1 MPAVPVAML
10 KCGMTGGQVKV
21 FGKAIQT
28 LSRVS
33 DELWLDPSEKGLAL
47 RSVNSC
53 HSTYGYVLF
62 SSMFFQHYQWSPSAT
77 MSDDDLPLNLN
88 CKLAMKSILPI
99 FRCLNYLERSVEKC
113 TMVTRADKCRVVIQ
127 FFGRHGIK
135 RTHNV
140 YFQDSQ
146 PLKIVFEKSL
156 CANILMIKPR
166 LLAEAI
172 ALLTSNQEEVTFS
185 VTPGNFCLKSSSE
198 ESLDFTSS
206 VYSEMSFGPEDF
218 DFFQVGLDTE
228 ITFCFKE
235 LKGILTFSEV
245 MRVPLAIYFDFPGK
259 PVVLSV
265 DDMLLEANFILAT
278 LVDYPSKTSSP
289 RSLPLSQARRS
300 DPTQSHVQEG
310 KSRVSQTPESI
321 SRAAPKRLFPKDD
334 PDSSSAA
341 ETKRASA
348 SQDGICEVPESVVS
362 DMEEGPSPSH
372 LRKFSCMFFGAV
384 SCEQQEHAGHPLD
397 SLAIA
402 SDSEEDMSG

>member
-53 HSTYGYVLF
+53 HSTYGYILF

-77 MSDDDLPLNLN
+77 MSDNDIPLNLN
-88 CKLAMKSILPI
+88 CKLAIKSILPI
-99 FRCLNYLERSVEKC
+99 FRCLNHLERSVERC
-113 TMVTRADKCRVVIQ
+113 TIVTRSDKCRVVIQ

-146 PLKIVFEKSL
+146 PLKILFEKSL

-185 VTPGNFCLKSSSE
+185 VTPGNFCLKSSSG
-198 ESLDFTSS
+198 ESLDLTSS
-206 VYSEMSFGPEDF
+206 VYSEMSFGPEEF

-245 MRVPLAIYFDFPGK
+245 MHTPLAIYFDFPGK

-278 LVDYPSKTSSP
+278 LADYPSRTSSP
-289 RSLPLSQARRS
+289 QSLRLSQARRS
-300 DPTQSHVQEG
+300 DPTQADAQEG
-310 KSRVSQTPESI
+310 KSHVSQNPESI
-321 SRAAPKRLFPKDD
+321 SRAAPKRLFPKD
-334 PDSSSAA
+334 PPESSCAA
-341 ETKRASA
+341 ETKRAST
-348 SQDGICEVPESVVS
+348 SQDDISQVPESVVS
-362 DMEEGPSPSH
+362 DTEEGLSPSH

-384 SCEQQEHAGHPLD
+384 SCEQQEHAGRPLD

-402 SDSEEDMSG
+402 SDSEEDMRG

>member
-1 MPAVPVAML
+1 
-10 KCGMTGGQVKV
+10 
-21 FGKAIQT
+21 
-28 LSRVS
+28 
-33 DELWLDPSEKGLAL
+33 
-47 RSVNSC
+47 
-53 HSTYGYVLF
+53 
-62 SSMFFQHYQWSPSAT
+62 MFFQHYQWSPSAT
-77 MSDDDLPLNLN
+77 MSDNDIPLNLN
-88 CKLAMKSILPI
+88 CKLAIKSILPI
-99 FRCLNYLERSVEKC
+99 FRCLNHLERSVERC
-113 TMVTRADKCRVVIQ
+113 TIVTRSDKCRVVIQ

-146 PLKIVFEKSL
+146 PLKILFEKSL

-185 VTPGNFCLKSSSE
+185 VTPGNFCLKSSSG
-198 ESLDFTSS
+198 ESLDLTSS
-206 VYSEMSFGPEDF
+206 VYSEMSFGPEEF

-245 MRVPLAIYFDFPGK
+245 MHTPLAIYFDFPGK

-278 LVDYPSKTSSP
+278 LADYPSRTSSP
-289 RSLPLSQARRS
+289 QSLRLSQARRS
-300 DPTQSHVQEG
+300 DPTQADAQEG
-310 KSRVSQTPESI
+310 KSHVSQNPESI
-321 SRAAPKRLFPKDD
+321 SRAAPKRLFPKD
-334 PDSSSAA
+334 PPESSCAA
-341 ETKRASA
+341 ETKRAST
-348 SQDGICEVPESVVS
+348 SQDDISQVPESVVS
-362 DMEEGPSPSH
+362 DTEEGLSPSH

-384 SCEQQEHAGHPLD
+384 SCEQQEHAGRPLD

-402 SDSEEDMSG
+402 SDSEEDMRG

>member
-1 MPAVPVAML
+1 ML

-33 DELWLDPSEKGLAL
+33 DDLWLDPSEKGLAL

-53 HSTYGYVLF
+53 HSTYGYILF
-62 SSMFFQHYQWSPSAT
+62 SSLFFQQYQWSPSAT
-77 MSDDDLPLNLN
+77 MSDNDIPMNLN
-88 CKLAMKSILPI
+88 CKLAIKSILPI

-113 TMVTRADKCRVVIQ
+113 KIVTRSDKCRVVIQ
-127 FFGRHGIK
+127 FFCRHGIK

-146 PLKIVFEKSL
+146 PLKILFEKSM

-166 LLAEAI
+166 LLTEAI
-172 ALLTSNQEEVTFS
+172 VLLTSNQEEVTFS
-185 VTPGNFCLKSSSE
+185 VTPGSFCLKSSSGE
-198 ESLDFTSS
+198 PLDLSSS
-206 VYSEMSFGPEDF
+206 VYSEMSFGPEEF

-228 ITFCFKE
+228 VTFCFKE
-235 LKGILTFSEV
+235 LKGILAFSEV
-245 MRVPLAIYFDFPGK
+245 MHAPISIYFDFPGK
-259 PVVLSV
+259 PVVLSI

-278 LVDYPSKTSSP
+278 LADQPSRVSSP
-289 RSLPLSQARRS
+289 QSLCLSQAQRRTE
-300 DPTQSHVQEG
+300 DPTQSNAQVG
-310 KSRVSQTPESI
+310 KSRASQTPESI
-321 SRAAPKRLFPKDD
+321 SRAAPKRLFPKE
-334 PDSSSAA
+334 PLDSSSAT
-341 ETKRASA
+341 ETKRASTNQDNI
-348 SQDGICEVPESVVS
+348 SQVPESVVS
-362 DMEEGPSPSH
+362 DMEEGPGLSH

-384 SCEQQEHAGHPLD
+384 SSEQQEHASHPLD